1 MVTDAGTVRPAL
13 SLASATVAGAGAGP
27 VRDTTQEDELGGVIV
42 AGVHCRGPKV
52 TGTAP
57 GVNDPL
63 PPLIV
68 TALPSGSA
76 PSAAAAVTTTGAG
89 TATVTMA
96 TDPFGIVEASR
107 PYATQVYM
115 PLVGLHAMVL
125 EPAAG
130 PGATAKLVVPT
141 ENVSDHW
148 SAAGATPVPA
158 ARLTL
163 NATVPAVLPDTGER
177 VTEPVCA

>member
-27 VRDTTQEDELGGVIV
+27 VRDTTQEDEPGGVIV

-76 PSAAAAVTTTGAG
+76 PSAAAAVTTTCAG

>member
-1 MVTDAGTVRPAL
+1 MVTDAGTVRPGL

-27 VRDTTQEDELGGVIV
+27 VSDSRQEDEPGGVIV
-42 AGVHCRGPKV
+42 AGVHCKALKV
-52 TGTAP
+52 TVAAE

-68 TALPSGSA
+68 TELPCGSA
-76 PSAAAAVTTTGAG
+76 PSTLAAVTTTGAE
-89 TATVTMA
+89 TATVTVA
-96 TDPFGIVEASR
+96 TDPFGIVEASM
-107 PYATQVYM
+107 PYATQVYT
-115 PLVGLHAMVL
+115 PLVGLHAIVL

-130 PGATAKLVVPT
+130 PGATAKLVVPA

-148 SAAGATPVPA
+148 SAAGATPD
-158 ARLTL
+158 ARSTL
-163 NATVPAVLPDTGER
+163 NATVPAVLPDTEER